1 MGCDAR
7 LGRFGARTG
16 GAFRLLSVGNLLHL
30 ARTRASGEYD
40 FLTRDGRRTAAQAA
54 LTFALQFAEVSVAIA
69 GMRSRGHLGENL
81 AALPLRESELDRIF
95 ERGKAHAY

>member
-1 MGCDAR
+1 MRRSR

-16 GAFRLLSVGNLLHL
+16 GAFRLLSGNLLLL